1 MNRPPCLMRVRID
14 KPDSKINLW
23 LPLFVILPII
33 VIILLILAPFVLL
46 AAIVLW
52 PLGWGRLLL
61 IAAPAIFACICALRG
76 LEVKV
81 TQSQESVFV
90 SVK

>member
-14 KPDSKINLW
+14 KPDGKINLW
-23 LPLFVILPII
+23 LPLFIILPVVG
-33 VIILLILAPFVLL
+33 VIMLILAPFVLV
-46 AAIVLW
+46 AAVILW
-52 PLGWGRLLL
+52 RFGWGRLLL
-61 IAAPAIFACICALRG
+61 LAVPAIFACICAMRG

-81 TQSQESVFV
+81 DQTQEKVLV